1 LKPPLR
7 FLWSNAD
14 PETWRSALVVQTG
27 GPGLLTRAVGDLAA
41 KYPAMNLTVL
51 LQRNMRERVPARP
64 GVEYIDNEGPKPDFV
79 RRLRAREFDVAFVLY
94 TNDAGYW
101 KLKLL
106 PFLIDAGTVIAIKE
120 NLDWFPLNLRNT
132 DALAAHLRWRM
143 ESSVTFSPGGVRRI
157 PGALAK
163 AAFYP
168 AVLAY
173 LLAFERARNLRARIN
188 GSAPTWKDEN
198 RPDTRGRP

>member
-1 LKPPLR
+1 LNPPLR

-27 GPGLLTRAVGDLAA
+27 GPGLLTRTVDHLQA

-51 LQRNMRERVPARP
+51 LQRNMREKVPPRP
-64 GVEYIDNEGPKPDFV
+64 GVEYLDNEGPRPDFV
-79 RRLRAREFDVAFVLY
+79 RRLRAHQFDVVFVLY
-94 TNDAGYW
+94 TNEAGYW
-101 KLKLL
+101 KLKFL
-106 PFLIDAGTVIAIKE
+106 PFLVDAGTVIGINE
-120 NLDWFPLNLRNT
+120 NLDWFPVNLRYA

-143 ESSVTFSPGGVRRI
+143 ESSVTFSPGGV
-157 PGALAK
+157 PGIAGAFAK
-163 AAFYP
+163 AALYP

-173 LLAFERARNLRARIN
+173 LLAFERVSNRRARRN
-188 GSAPTWKDEN
+188 GSAPAWKDEN